1 MDMTKELYEKIG
13 LTYDEYQKI
22 IEILGREPN
31 ELELNL
37 FGVLWS
43 EHCSYK
49 NSKPILKLF
58 PTDGPAVLQGPG
70 ENAGIVDIGD
80 GWAVVMKVESHN
92 HPSAVEP
99 YQGAATGV
107 GGIIR
112 DIFAMGARPV
122 AMLNSLRFGEL
133 DNARTKYLFE
143 NIVKGIGDYGNC
155 MGIPTVAGE
164 IYFDDHYKGN
174 PLVNAMCVGLVRHED
189 IKTGS
194 AKGTGNS
201 VMLVG
206 STTGRDGMGGA
217 SFASVELTEESQE
230 RKSAVQVGDPFM
242 EKLLLEAC
250 MDLFKT
256 DCITGIQDLGAAGLT
271 SSSSEMAARA
281 NAGMEIDVALVP
293 RREKGMVPVEIMISE
308 SQERM
313 LVTVKKGREEEVNEI
328 FEKWGLHSVVI
339 GKVTDDGMLTIKENG
354 KLVGQVPARDLAD
367 KAPVYYREAVRPLYL
382 EETENFDFD
391 SLTVPEEMNKVFL
404 KLMGSSSIASK
415 EWVYKQYDYMV
426 RTSTAVTPGSDA
438 AVLRLRGTNKAIALT
453 IDGNGRYCYLSPRDG
468 GKITIAEAS
477 RNLVCSGA
485 RPLAVTDGL
494 NFGSPMKKEIFWQ
507 FEEAVM
513 GMTEACK
520 LLDTP
525 VIGGNVS
532 FYNETETDAIYPSP
546 IVGMVGVIE
555 DVKNIKTQDF
565 KEEGDVIVL
574 LGETKNELGGSEY
587 MKVIHETVSG
597 KPPVID
603 LELESRVQKCCLE
616 SIDEGLVLSA
626 HDCSEGGLAVAVAES
641 CIAGNIGA
649 TVELESDMR
658 KDSLLFGESQSR
670 IVITVKEDS
679 LETLEKIASRN
690 EVRMTKIGT
699 VGGEDF
705 KIVVNGK
712 EEINKTLK
720 LINKTWREALQCEMN
735 K

>member
-1 MDMTKELYEKIG
+1 MEIAKELYEKVG

-22 IEILGREPN
+22 IEILDREPN

-49 NSKPILKLF
+49 NSKPVLKLF
-58 PTDGPAVLQGPG
+58 PTEGSAVLQGPG

-189 IKTGS
+189 IKKGS

-313 LVTVKKGREEEVNEI
+313 LVTVKKGREEEVNKI

-339 GKVTDDGMLTIKENG
+339 GKVTADGMLTIKENG

-367 KAPVYYREAVRPLYL
+367 KAPVYYREAQKPRYL
-382 EETENFDFD
+382 EETENYDFD
-391 SLTVPEEMNKVFL
+391 SVSVPEKLSEVFL

-426 RTSTAVTPGSDA
+426 RTSTVVTPGSDA

-453 IDGNGRYCYLSPRDG
+453 IDGNGRYCYLSPREG

-546 IVGMVGVIE
+546 IIGMVGVID
-555 DVKNIKTQDF
+555 DVKHIKTQDF
-565 KEEGDVIVL
+565 KNAGDIIVL
-574 LGETKNELGGSEY
+574 LGETKDELGGSEY
-587 MKVIHETVSG
+587 MKVIYNTVTG

-603 LELESRVQKCCLE
+603 LELESRVQNCCLE
-616 SIDEGLVLSA
+616 SIKEGLVLSA
-626 HDCSEGGLAVAVAES
+626 HDCSEGGLTVALAES

-649 TVELESDMR
+649 TVELESNMR

-670 IVITVKEDS
+670 IIVTIDKDS
-679 LETLEKIASRN
+679 LENLEKIALKN
-690 EVRMTKIGT
+690 NVELTKIGV
-699 VGGEDF
+699 VGGSDF
-705 KIVVNGK
+705 TVSLNGR
-712 EEINKTLK
+712 EEIRESLEV
-720 LINKTWREALQCEMN
+720 IEETWREVLKCKMN
-735 K
+735 Q

>member
-1 MDMTKELYEKIG
+1 MEIAKELYEKVG

-22 IEILGREPN
+22 IEILDREPN

-49 NSKPILKLF
+49 NSKPVLKLF
-58 PTDGPAVLQGPG
+58 PTEGSAVLQGPG

-189 IKTGS
+189 IKKGS

-313 LVTVKKGREEEVNEI
+313 LVTVKKGREEEVNRI

-339 GKVTDDGMLTIKENG
+339 GKVTADGMLTIKENG

-367 KAPVYYREAVRPLYL
+367 KAPVYYREAQKPRYL
-382 EETENFDFD
+382 EETENYDFD
-391 SLTVPEEMNKVFL
+391 SVSVPEKLSEVFL

-426 RTSTAVTPGSDA
+426 RTSTVVTPGSDA

-453 IDGNGRYCYLSPRDG
+453 IDGNGRYCYLSPREG

-546 IVGMVGVIE
+546 IIGMVGVID
-555 DVKNIKTQDF
+555 DVKHIKTQDF
-565 KEEGDVIVL
+565 KNAGDIIVL
-574 LGETKNELGGSEY
+574 LGETKDELGGSEY
-587 MKVIHETVSG
+587 MKVIYNTVTG

-603 LELESRVQKCCLE
+603 LELESRVQNCCLE
-616 SIDEGLVLSA
+616 SIKEGLVLSA
-626 HDCSEGGLAVAVAES
+626 HDCSEGGLTVALAES

-649 TVELESDMR
+649 TVELESNMR

-670 IVITVKEDS
+670 IIVTIDKDS
-679 LETLEKIASRN
+679 LENLEKIALKN
-690 EVRMTKIGT
+690 NVELTKIGV
-699 VGGEDF
+699 VGGSDF
-705 KIVVNGK
+705 TVSLNGR
-712 EEINKTLK
+712 EEIRESLEV
-720 LINKTWREALQCEMN
+720 IEETWREVLKCKMN
-735 K
+735 Q